1 MLTKTFLGNRI
12 EREICKNLPK
22 RSIETHGGELLS
34 TSFLFRVSFFFFRSC
49 FFFFLSRCSFRFF
62 VKQHTHARNAFASSK
77 NGEFCEKAKQEAAR
91 VVLKGTRETFAAVK
105 KRSRQR
111 KAFVRETIHI

>member
-1 MLTKTFLGNRI
+1 MLTMTFLGNRI

-34 TSFLFRVSFFFFRSC
+34 TSFLFRVSFFFFAPV
-49 FFFFLSRCSFRFF
+49 FFFLSRCSFRFF